1 MDRREFVKKSVA
13 GLVVGPRLL
22 AAAPAA
28 DSVTTA
34 DPTSLIA
41 QAPLRPEDDERLR
54 YMPSEKTLQG
64 ERYRASFPDT
74 LDLVERMRL
83 AINALTNAFIPEE
96 RWALAFEV
104 DFSRRPPELKVNH
117 STDAWLNIPAKFIEA
132 LVNCR
137 LASGSNFNLE
147 VDRKILAT
155 QLGLMG
161 DDGLTYAPEGP
172 LPELKGERN
181 YSEIWGEGR
190 LLLALAMLAQVD
202 DNPRWVEIGRRKVD
216 RLLSLS
222 REKDGYRFFWKGR
235 FHPGEVVPPD
245 APEPTKGTEGGSLA
259 DGDAVFSMMYSVG
272 ALGYGAG
279 LFYRVTKY
287 PPALELSRG
296 LAKWAMARMFKN
308 ADGRYSFY
316 HFHHGTF
323 ALMAVAEYAEAAQD
337 TETLRR
343 VDACFRW
350 ARQMGDPLVGWFPEF
365 QPGTYEFEE
374 QDFESVEICEV
385 ADMVFL
391 ALLLTR
397 NGAGDYW
404 DDVDRWVRNMYT
416 EGQMTNADFL
426 KRIPDRFLNPA
437 PGQFR
442 SQRWIN
448 IWSAVSKDDREIGLR
463 SVGSFFG
470 WMRANDGLLVLKAD
484 DGEEKLSPR
493 SIMHCCTANGARTLY
508 YVWDS
513 IVSRAGD
520 ECRVNLLLNRAS
532 EWMDV
537 HSYLPVQGKVVLRV
551 KRATKVAVRL
561 PEWVTPSD
569 VRGTVGGRKA
579 EIRVQGRY
587 ASIGESKAGDEIE
600 LTFPLPERTLYRV
613 LGRRPYKLTLRGSN
627 VVAIDP
633 PGVAYPLYQHQPTG
647 KLVEKACFI
656 PAKNV
661 IW

>member
-1 MDRREFVKKSVA
+1 MNRRDFVKKSIA
-13 GLVVGPRLL
+13 GLVVGPGVL
-22 AAAPAA
+22 AAARGVDGGTPT
-28 DSVTTA
+28 DTTC
-34 DPTSLIA
+34 LIA
-41 QAPLRPEDDERLR
+41 QAPLRPEDDARLK
-54 YMPSEKTLQG
+54 YAPSENALQG

-74 LDLVERMRL
+74 LDLAERMRL
-83 AINALTNAFIPEE
+83 AINALTNAFVPQE

-104 DFSRRPPELKVNH
+104 DFSRRPAELKVNH

-137 LASGSNFNLE
+137 LASGSDLNLE

-155 QLGLMG
+155 QLGLIG

-202 DNPRWVEIGRRKVD
+202 DDPRWVEIGRKKVD
-216 RLLSLS
+216 RLLTLS
-222 REKDGYRFFWKGR
+222 REKEGYRFFWKGR
-235 FHPGEVVPPD
+235 FHPGEGAPAD
-245 APEPTKGTEGGSLA
+245 AAEPIKGTEGGSLA

-287 PPALELSRG
+287 PPALDLSRG
-296 LAKWAMARMFKN
+296 LAKWALAKMFKN
-308 ADGRYSFY
+308 ADGRYNFY
-316 HFHHGTF
+316 HFHHGIF

-337 TETLRR
+337 TEVLRR
-343 VDACFRW
+343 VDACYRW
-350 ARQMGDPLVGWFPEF
+350 AREMGDPLVGWYPEF
-365 QPGTYEFEE
+365 MPGTDEFED

-397 NGAGDYW
+397 RGTGDYW
-404 DDVDRWVRNMYT
+404 DDVDRWVRNMYA
-416 EGQMTNADFL
+416 EGQITDADFVR
-426 KRIPDRFLNPA
+426 RIPDRYLNPA
-437 PGQFR
+437 PGQFS
-442 SQRWIN
+442 SQRWIS
-448 IWSAVSKDDREIGLR
+448 IWNAVSKDTRDIALR

-470 WMRANDGLLVLKAD
+470 WMRANDGLLILKGD
-484 DGEEKLSPR
+484 NGEEKLSPR
-493 SIMHCCTANGARTLY
+493 GIMHCCTANGARVLY

-513 IVSRAGD
+513 IVSKSGD

-532 EWMDV
+532 EWLDV
-537 HSYLPVQGKVVLRV
+537 HSYLPAQGKVVL
-551 KRATKVAVRL
+551 KIKKATKVAVRL
-561 PEWVTPSD
+561 PEWVALGEVNTA
-569 VRGTVGGRKA
+569 VGGRKV
-579 EIRVQGRY
+579 EPRVQGRY
-587 ASIGESKAGDEIE
+587 LAIERLKAGDEIE
-600 LTFPLPERTLYRV
+600 LAFPVPERTLHRV

-633 PGVAYPLYQHQPTG
+633 PGVAYPLFQRQPTG
-647 KLVEKACFI
+647 RLVEKACFVPSTRI
-656 PAKNV
+656 

>member
-1 MDRREFVKKSVA
+1 MDRREFVKKSII
-13 GLVVGPRLL
+13 GLAAGPRALT
-22 AAAPAA
+22 AAHGVNGATIAEPIR
-28 DSVTTA
+28 
-34 DPTSLIA
+34 LIA
-41 QAPLRPEDDERLR
+41 LAPLRPEDDARLKHT
-54 YMPSEKTLQG
+54 PSEKALQG
-64 ERYRASFPDT
+64 GRYRASFPDT
-74 LDLVERMRL
+74 LDVAERMRL

-104 DFSRRPPELKVNH
+104 DFSRRPAELKVNH

-137 LASGSNFNLE
+137 LASGSDLNLE

-155 QLGLMG
+155 QLGLIG
-161 DDGLTYAPEGP
+161 GDGLTYAPQGP

-202 DNPRWVEIGRRKVD
+202 DDPRWMEIGRRKVD

-235 FHPGEVVPPD
+235 FHPEEAVPSD
-245 APEPTKGTEGGSLA
+245 AAEPTKGTEGGSLA

-296 LAKWAMARMFKN
+296 LAKWALARMFKN

-323 ALMAVAEYAEAAQD
+323 ALMAVAEYADAAQD
-337 TETLRR
+337 TEALRR

-404 DDVDRWVRNMYT
+404 DDVDRWVRNMYA
-416 EGQMTNADFL
+416 EGQMTDADFVR
-426 KRIPDRFLNPA
+426 RIPDQYLNPA
-437 PGQFR
+437 PGQFG

-448 IWSAVSKDDREIGLR
+448 IWNAVSKDTRDIGLR
-463 SVGSFFG
+463 SVGSFWG

-484 DGEEKLSPR
+484 NGQEKLSPQ

-513 IVSRAGD
+513 IVSQAGD
-520 ECRVNLLLNRAS
+520 EVRVNLLLNRAS
-532 EWMDV
+532 EWLDI
-537 HSYLPVQGKVVLRV
+537 HSYLPVEGRVVLKIKKAGR
-551 KRATKVAVRL
+551 VAVRM
-561 PEWVTPSD
+561 PEWVTLSEVNAA
-569 VRGTVGGRKA
+569 VRGQKA
-579 EIRVQGRY
+579 EVRIKGRY
-587 ASIGESKAGDEIE
+587 LVVEGLKAGDEVE
-600 LTFPLPERTLYRV
+600 LAFPVPERTLYRV
-613 LGRRPYKLTLRGSN
+613 LGRRPCKLTLRGSN

-633 PGVAYPLYQHQPTG
+633 PGLACPLYQHQPTG
-647 KLVEKACFI
+647 KLVERDCFI
-656 PAKNV
+656 PSKKV